1 MKRTYIALIRKEP
14 ETEFWV
20 DIPDI
25 PGCVSAGKTVD
36 EARANFAEAIDFH
49 IEGLLQEGAP
59 IPEPRLLNDVLAAEK
74 DSYVDHYEIEINLTV
89 H

>member
-14 ETEFWV
+14 ETEYWV

-36 EARANFAEAIDFH
+36 EARASFAEAIDFH
-49 IEGLLQEGAP
+49 IEGMLLEGAP

-74 DSYVDHYEIEINLTV
+74 DSYVDHYEIDINLTL

>member
-1 MKRTYIALIRKEP
+1 MKRTYIALIGKEP
-14 ETEFWV
+14 DTEYWV

-36 EARANFAEAIDFH
+36 DARVSFAEAIDFH
-49 IEGLLQEGAP
+49 TEGMLQEGAP

-74 DSYVDHYEIEINLTV
+74 DSHVDHYEIVINLTV

>member
-14 ETEFWV
+14 ETEYWV

-25 PGCVSAGKTVD
+25 PGCVSAGKTID
-36 EARANFAEAIDFH
+36 EARASFAEAIDFH
-49 IEGLLQEGAP
+49 IEGMLQEGAP

-74 DSYVDHYEIEINLTV
+74 DSYVDHYEIDINLTL